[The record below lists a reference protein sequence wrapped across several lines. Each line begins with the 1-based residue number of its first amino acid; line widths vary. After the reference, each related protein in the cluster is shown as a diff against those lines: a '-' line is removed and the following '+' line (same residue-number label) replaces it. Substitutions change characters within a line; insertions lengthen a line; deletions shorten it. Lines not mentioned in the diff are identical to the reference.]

1 MATYQELTAQYE
13 AMQDWN
19 LKVKFQ
25 VNHPNWWKNYKE
37 KTGTGDGGGT
47 TSQPDMVFDPATGTW
62 VPSNPFIQTPGTSH
76 PETTLVYDPTTGKWI
91 KVPWGQALGAPEETE
106 EETDGLE
113 FIGLT
118 PDGNR
123 EIWRDPET
131 GAVTYKDT
139 AQGQANKAKHENDV
153 FALYRDTLE
162 QFGFSGTDVEDF
174 LKQSV
179 REDWNASTFT
189 IKMRQQKWYLDNP
202 LYAANIAR
210 SNAGKRFLN
219 EAQVLSY
226 AADIRDLARSFGYH
240 DVPDA
245 YIASAL
251 VNKDSDPSTA
261 LAQMHHVLTV
271 QQKVNQ
277 YGGGVA
283 LVYREVYGHDP
294 SDQDLFDIFDPAKDT
309 KDVDDALRQ
318 AEYRGRPLTLGLG
331 IRSEAEARA
340 FEMMGVSPDEAF
352 KRYEGLAANAT
363 TFDRLRSVEDL
374 ITQGLPE
381 DFGKDLAARTEN
393 SLLARAWLFKN
404 PEAQAEWDQMV
415 MREIARF
422 KQSGAPVSAGGQAV
436 GLLSPTERASFG

>member
-1 MATYQELTAQYE
+1 MATYQELLAEYNAIPAWEGMGQARAQFLR
-13 AMQDWN
+13 QHP
-19 LKVKFQ
+19 KFADRL
-25 VNHPNWWKNYKE
+25 E
-37 KTGTGDGGGT
+37 RDGAAGGATGGG
-47 TSQPDMVFDPATGTW
+47 SSGGGGNSGSDLPTW
-62 VPSNPFIQTPGTSH
+62 YGWGPPPPGYKGHVPPSSGQTPAPSAPGVG
-76 PETTLVYDPTTGKWI
+76 E
-91 KVPWGQALGAPEETE
+91 PEETE

-318 AEYRGRPLTLGLG
+318 AEYRGRPFTLGFG
-331 IRSEAEARA
+331 IRTEAEARA
-340 FEMMGVSPDEAF
+340 AEMLGVSPDEWFQRFQRAGEASPTIG
-352 KRYEGLAANAT
+352 RLAALDA
-363 TFDRLRSVEDL
+363 L
-374 ITQGLPE
+374 
-381 DFGKDLAARTEN
+381 GKDLPANFGQFLADARN
-393 SLLARAWLFKN
+393 QHLLAAFLMPGT
-404 PEAQAEWDQMV
+404 PEGNAAMAEIQDMTA
-415 MREIARF
+415 REIARF

-436 GLLSPTERASFG
+436 GLLSPTERAS